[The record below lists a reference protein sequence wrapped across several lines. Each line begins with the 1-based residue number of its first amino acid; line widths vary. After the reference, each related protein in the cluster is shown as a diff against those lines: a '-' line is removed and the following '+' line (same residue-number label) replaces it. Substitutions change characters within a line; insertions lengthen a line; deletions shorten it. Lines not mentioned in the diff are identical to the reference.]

1 MHTVLVVE
9 DEADVRE
16 FERTLLESAG
26 FDVRTACNGA
36 EGLRCARERP
46 PAVVLLDLMMPV
58 MDGLTFLRER
68 QRDPFIRRVPVVCV
82 TAGGREMVAHAL
94 RLGASRCLQ
103 KPTDLDELCGAIA
116 EYAKA

>member
-1 MHTVLVVE
+1 MRSVLVVE

-16 FERTLLESAG
+16 FERALLECAG
-26 FDVRTACNGA
+26 YDVRTACNGA
-36 EGLRCARERP
+36 EGLRDARERP
-46 PAVVLLDLMMPV
+46 PAVILLDLMMPV

-68 QRDPFIRRVPVVCV
+68 RDDHRIQRVPVVCV

-103 KPTDLDELCGAIA
+103 KPTDIDELCSVLA
-116 EYAKA
+116 EYAKP